1 MNHKIYLHFSI
12 GETMPNLLSIDI
24 KRLYHKDL
32 TLMRD
37 LSLRVQSD
45 ERIIIIGPTGGG
57 KSSLLNTFNLMNQSY
72 DGEILFEGIP
82 LKAYPPQVLR
92 TRICMVMQEPFL
104 GEGTVQEVLNEPL
117 TYAAIKS
124 YDHEDRDLRTALLFE
139 SFQLP
144 IKYLDKKADL
154 LSGGEKQRVAL
165 IRALLLRPQIL
176 LLDEIS
182 SALDQETS
190 GIISKCIFDNFP
202 GTVIAI
208 SHDPLWQKHWSR
220 SWRLEGGR
228 VIDNKE
234 QN

>member
-1 MNHKIYLHFSI
+1 
-12 GETMPNLLSIDI
+12 MPNLLSIDI

-104 GEGTVQEVLNEPL
+104 GEGTVQDVLNEPL

-124 YDHEDRDLRTALLFE
+124 YDHENRDLRTASLFE

-165 IRALLLRPQIL
+165 IRALLLSHRSCYWMKSVLLWTKKPQGLFPNVSLTISRHSHRHL
-176 LLDEIS
+176 PRSAMAKALEQIMEI
-182 SALDQETS
+182 
-190 GIISKCIFDNFP
+190 
-202 GTVIAI
+202 
-208 SHDPLWQKHWSR
+208 
-220 SWRLEGGR
+220 GR
-228 VIDNKE
+228 RQSNR
-234 QN
+234 Q